1 MFDLT
6 KFNFADFKLD
16 YTELIVNNMSHSE
29 LIIFA
34 LEMIHDSLNNISE
47 EQIETDFIR
56 VFGDE
61 KLQEL
66 ITKHT
71 FSN

>member
-6 KFNFADFKLD
+6 KLNFADFKLD
-16 YTELIVNNMSHSE
+16 YTELIVNNMSHSQ
-29 LIIFA
+29 LITFA
-34 LEMIHDSLNNISE
+34 CEMIYNNLNNISE
-47 EQIETDFIR
+47 EQIEEDFIE
-56 VFGDE
+56 VFGEE

-66 ITKHT
+66 ITQHT